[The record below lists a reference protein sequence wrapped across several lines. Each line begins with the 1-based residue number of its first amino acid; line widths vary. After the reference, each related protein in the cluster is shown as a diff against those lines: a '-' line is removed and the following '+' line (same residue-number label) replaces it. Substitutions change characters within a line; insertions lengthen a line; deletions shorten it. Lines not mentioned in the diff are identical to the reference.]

1 MSDEEWPLYARV
13 LFGFQ
18 PPRLKVRGG
27 SVYLTDDLCAW
38 VSENGASLGWIV
50 YDKGKAMAGAY
61 REVLRARAGLLVLL
75 SRSDTDETRHLIAC
89 LGARS
94 ACEVTVEEA
103 VARFRERVG
112 AHRADV

>member
-13 LFGFQ
+13 LFGVQ
-18 PPRLKVRGG
+18 PPRIKVRGG

-38 VSENGASLGWIV
+38 VSSNGASLGRIV

-75 SRSDTDETRHLIAC
+75 SRSDTDE
-89 LGARS
+89 
-94 ACEVTVEEA
+94 
-103 VARFRERVG
+103 
-112 AHRADV
+112 